1 MSSYETTCTLPV
13 SVAAVVPAGALAAI
27 AVGKG
32 VREQLPASLVCKG
45 SWLRVFGNPVT
56 LRLRVA
62 GTDGAAMVQIS
73 GSNFGFGPINTGVC
87 RNEVEAFRDQL
98 LAILGQP
105 PAGADSQAPNP
116 VTPEA

>member
-1 MSSYETTCTLPV
+1 
-13 SVAAVVPAGALAAI
+13 
-27 AVGKG
+27 
-32 VREQLPASLVCKG
+32 
-45 SWLRVFGNPVT
+45 
-56 LRLRVA
+56 
-62 GTDGAAMVQIS
+62 MVQIS